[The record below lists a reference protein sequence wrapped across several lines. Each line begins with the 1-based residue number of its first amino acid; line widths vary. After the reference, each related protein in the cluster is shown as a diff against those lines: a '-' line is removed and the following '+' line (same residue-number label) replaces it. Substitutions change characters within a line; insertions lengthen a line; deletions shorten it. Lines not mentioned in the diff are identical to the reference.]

1 MMAFA
6 LVFVLWS
13 RVSRLERILRENN
26 IRPNGTDSPG
36 LRLQNKV
43 GQTVEL
49 TMYQDGE
56 SFATSCKILDMDE
69 ECLHVIR
76 NEGKKNQRELLLRL
90 SDVKRIKE

>member
-1 MMAFA
+1 MEAFGMMAFA

-49 TMYQDGE
+49 TM
-56 SFATSCKILDMDE
+56 
-69 ECLHVIR
+69 
-76 NEGKKNQRELLLRL
+76 
-90 SDVKRIKE
+90 